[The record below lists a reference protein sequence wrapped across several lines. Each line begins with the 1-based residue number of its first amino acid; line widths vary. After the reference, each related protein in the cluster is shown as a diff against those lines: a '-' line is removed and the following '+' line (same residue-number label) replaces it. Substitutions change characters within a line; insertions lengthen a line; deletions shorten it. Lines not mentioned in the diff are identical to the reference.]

1 MVCHSLSGVVMN
13 WLHRFWLWADVT
25 WLEAGLRS
33 VRGDHEDVPHIIQ
46 RTQKRLLQLGQ
57 L

>member
-1 MVCHSLSGVVMN
+1 MN
-13 WLHRFWLWADVT
+13 WLHRFWCWVDVA
-25 WLEAGLRS
+25 WLDAGLRS

-46 RTQKRLLQLGQ
+46 RTQARLLELGQ